1 MKNSVYLLSIAI
13 LTIVFTSCTKD
24 KVSDLLPY
32 PDIVCS
38 DSVSFSTDV
47 LPIIQNNCTGC
58 HDNSNGYTF
67 TNHANISSNY
77 AAIVGSMKGVG
88 YQLMPQGSSA
98 LPDSVIQKIECWVNQ
113 GMKNN

>member
-1 MKNSVYLLSIAI
+1 MIALNSCA
-13 LTIVFTSCTKD
+13 KD
-24 KVSDLLPY
+24 KVGGDLPY
-32 PDIVCS
+32 PEIICS
-38 DSVSFSTDV
+38 DTVSFSNDV

-67 TNHANISSNY
+67 TNHQNIFDNY

-88 YQLMPQGSSA
+88 YQLMPQGGPA
-98 LPDSVIQKIECWVNQ
+98 LPDSVIQKIQCWVNQ

>member
-38 DSVSFSTDV
+38 DSVSFSNV
-47 LPIIQNNCTGC
+47 VFPIIQNNCAGC
-58 HDNSNGYTF
+58 HDNQNGYTF
-67 TNHANISSNY
+67 TNHQNISSNY
-77 AAIVGSMKGVG
+77 AAIIGSMKGTG
-88 YQLMPQGSSA
+88 FQLMPQGGPA
-98 LPDSVIQKIECWVNQ
+98 LPDSVIQKIQCWVNQ